1 MTKRI
6 YQLIKIML
14 PSESFSE
21 EAVRTGVGQM
31 LDKASESGM
40 LCESGQS
47 KETCLWKVSRNCLKA
62 RAAKDVNCDKREVP
76 AGQP

>member
-47 KETCLWKVSRNCLKA
+47 KETCL
-62 RAAKDVNCDKREVP
+62 
-76 AGQP
+76 